1 MDDRSVPPSDPF
13 LLKYSTSELRTASE
27 FLTNCIPF
35 LSRDLC
41 PDCSQTLLDRVRS
54 LGHELDAHAGPES
67 PNENS
72 DPLNSDPSNSD
83 IPKLQQEVNQEVRQE
98 VSDEH
103 DENCDTN
110 SIGSWKDGWSRPVA
124 REQSTSGSPSHH
136 RMSWADIAQEEEDE
150 FAEEDEGEEVEEA
163 EEDSETTTKR
173 VVDVNAATGKL
184 RISMKAVEKRKTNL
198 PREQR
203 EYIRFMNVKRKK
215 DFICL
220 ERFRG
225 KFVNIL
231 EGLELHTGIFSAA
244 EQKRIVDYVY
254 ITQENGRKGLLKE
267 RTYTAPTKWMRGKGR
282 VTIQF
287 GCCYNYA
294 TDKNG
299 NPPGILHNDTV
310 DPMPFLFKM
319 IIKRLVRWHV
329 LPPTCVPDSCIVNI
343 YEEGDCIP
351 PHIDNHDFVRPFCT
365 VSFLSECNI
374 IFGSNL
380 KILGP
385 GEFDGNF
392 AIPLPV
398 GSVLVLNGNGADV
411 AKHCVP
417 AVPTKRI
424 SITFRRMDESKR
436 PIGYV
441 EEPDLLGIQP
451 LPYQVVEKEKR
462 LNAPKPDPYM
472 KQSYR
477 RPVNMESRG
486 SAEGSDTYRRPRESS
501 WRPVYTRSRGSAE
514 GGDTYREPRES
525 SWSRGGP
532 PNRRIVG

>member
-1 MDDRSVPPSDPF
+1 MDDRSVPPSDPL
-13 LLKYSTSELRTASE
+13 LLKFEPSELRTASE
-27 FLTNCIPF
+27 FLTTWLPF

-41 PDCSQTLLDRVRS
+41 PDCSQTLSDRVRS
-54 LGHELDAHAGPES
+54 LGHELDADAGPER

-72 DPLNSDPSNSD
+72 DPLNSD
-83 IPKLQQEVNQEVRQE
+83 IPKLQQEVNQEVQLE
-98 VSDEH
+98 VSDDH

-110 SIGSWKDGWSRPVA
+110 SIGSWKDGWSGPVA

-150 FAEEDEGEEVEEA
+150 FGEEEKGEVVEEA

-184 RISMKAVEKRKTNL
+184 RISMKAVEKPKTNL
-198 PREQR
+198 SREQR
-203 EYIRFMNVKRKK
+203 EYTRFMNVKRVK

-225 KFVNIL
+225 KIVNIL

-244 EQKRIVDYVY
+244 EQKRIVDTVY
-254 ITQENGRKGLLKE
+254 IFQEKGRKGELKE

-299 NPPGILHNDTV
+299 NPPGILHDNTV
-310 DPMPFLFKM
+310 DPMPYLFKM
-319 IIKRLVRWHV
+319 IIKRLVKWHV

-385 GEFDGNF
+385 GDFDGAI

-441 EEPDLLGIQP
+441 EEPDLLDIQP
-451 LPYQVVEKEKR
+451 LPYQVEKEKR
-462 LNAPKPDPYM
+462 LNAPKPDRYM
-472 KQSYR
+472 KQSFR

-486 SAEGSDTYRRPRESS
+486 PAEGSDTYRRPHESS
-501 WRPVYTRSRGSAE
+501 WRPVNTRSRGPAE

-525 SWSRGGP
+525 NWSRGVP
-532 PNRRIVG
+532 PNRRREG